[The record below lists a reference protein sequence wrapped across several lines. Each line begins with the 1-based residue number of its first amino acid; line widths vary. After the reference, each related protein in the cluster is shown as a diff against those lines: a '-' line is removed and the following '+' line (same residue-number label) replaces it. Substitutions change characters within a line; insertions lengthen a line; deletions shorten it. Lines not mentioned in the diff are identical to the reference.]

1 MTKYDSEVDLSID
14 TSTGIILNKIPSGST
29 VLEFGCAA
37 GRMTRYMKNALDC
50 RVYIVEYDKEA
61 YDIAVQYAEDGVC
74 DDILTLSWM
83 EKFQGIEFDS
93 IIFADVLEHLSQ
105 PDVALS
111 NASKM
116 LKEQGRIYVSIPNVA
131 HNDVL
136 LKAFNNHFDY
146 TRVGIL
152 DDTHVHFWGYE
163 NLFSFAV
170 SNGLYIHDIE
180 ITYCPT
186 GQTEQYRGE
195 TIPYSPI
202 LLNYF
207 NERKYAEAY
216 QFIVALGKEPKEV
229 NENQGDKVNIRPNSI
244 AGHVYV
250 DDGNGF
256 NEQEVLAF
264 QSENTGAGRYV
275 AHYVIGDISNIKRI
289 RFDPVEL
296 QGCILQNLSVRQ
308 NGKELAHACS
318 ECLML
323 ENGILMA
330 GTDPMVFVDITSDAG
345 AVTIDAD
352 IVVPGDEYMDMIQRD
367 CFNKQAELEV
377 LRQELNAERTKY
389 CEDIN
394 NLNTQNQNLYGE
406 INALS
411 TQNNGFR
418 EEINALNAQNGNLR
432 GEIDALS
439 KQNEGLRGEISNL
452 NIQNESS
459 HREISSLNVQNGSLC
474 TDLGTYIILANKK
487 DELLINQEKQL
498 KEKEEALERIGG
510 QLKEKEELLE
520 KIGGQLKEKEEL
532 LERAGGQLKE
542 KEELLEKTYAQ
553 LKMKEEEVNH
563 YRNRKCI
570 RILNLRWRI
579 FDAIKRRL
587 KQLIRK

>member
-1 MTKYDSEVDLSID
+1 MTKYDSEVDLSIG

-61 YDIAVQYAEDGVC
+61 FDIAMQYAADGVC

-83 EKFQGIEFDS
+83 EKFKGIEFDS

-105 PDVALS
+105 PDVALF

-116 LKEQGRIYVSIPNVA
+116 LKEQGRIYISIPNVA

-163 NLFSFAV
+163 NLFFFAS
-170 SNGLYIHDIE
+170 SNGLHIHDIE

-186 GQTEQYRGE
+186 GQTEQYQGE
-195 TIPYSPI
+195 DIPCSPI
-202 LLNYF
+202 LMNYF

-216 QFIVALGKEPKEV
+216 QFVVVLGKESKEDD
-229 NENQGDKVNIRPNSI
+229 ENIGDKVNGRPNSI
-244 AGHVYV
+244 TGHLYV

-256 NEQEVLAF
+256 NEQKVLAF

-275 AHYVIGDISNIKRI
+275 AHYVVTDTSRIKKL

-308 NGKELAHACS
+308 NGKELAHVCS

-330 GTDPMVFVDITSDAG
+330 GTDPMVFVDIASDDG

-352 IVVPGDEYMDMIQRD
+352 IVVPGDEYLGMLQKD
-367 CFNKQAELEV
+367 CFNKQSELEV
-377 LRQELNAERTKY
+377 LRQEINAER
-389 CEDIN
+389 E
-394 NLNTQNQNLYGE
+394 NTNSLSIQNQNLR
-406 INALS
+406 I
-411 TQNNGFR
+411 QNKGFL
-418 EEINALNAQNGNLR
+418 EEINTLNVQNGNLR
-432 GEIDALS
+432 GEIDTLS
-439 KQNEGLRGEISNL
+439 KQNEGLREEISNL

-459 HREISSLNVQNGSLC
+459 NREISSLNVQNGSLC
-474 TDLGTYIILANKK
+474 TDLGTYIILTNKK
-487 DELLINQEKQL
+487 DELLIDQEKQL
-498 KEKEEALERIGG
+498 KEKKEAIEKIGG
-510 QLKEKEELLE
+510 QLREKEELLE

-532 LERAGGQLKE
+532 LERVSRQLKE
-542 KEELLEKTYAQ
+542 KEELLEETYTQ
-553 LKMKEEEVNH
+553 LKGRDRCIINLEEEVNH
-563 YRNRKCI
+563 YKNRKCI

-587 KQLIRK
+587 KRLIRK